1 MREILQQLAQ
11 IPGVVGSLACGP
23 SGDLLAA
30 AFPPLF
36 DELTLHRVGGLLADD
51 TAGIGRLAGPGGS
64 FDLRFARGRA
74 LVRPFGSGTLLVLG
88 TSAADPQLLGLSV
101 EQALRR
107 LEAEPGGAATAG
119 AAADGDGLEEA
130 RQRLQEALVREIGP
144 FGEIAFE
151 EAWAA
156 WAASA
161 PPSRA
166 GLSRLVAALA
176 KEIDE
181 EEGRARLQEA
191 ARPLLAWAQGP
202 GSRP

>member
-1 MREILQQLAQ
+1 MREILKQLAQ

-23 SGDLLAA
+23 RGDLLAS

-51 TAGIGRLAGPGGS
+51 TAGIARLAGPGGS

-74 LVRPFGSGTLLVLG
+74 LVRPFRSGTLLVLG
-88 TSAADPQLLGLSV
+88 SSAADPQLLGLSV
-101 EQALRR
+101 DQALRR
-107 LEAEPGGAATAG
+107 LEVEPAG
-119 AAADGDGLEEA
+119 ESSSAAAAGDSSDLDQA
-130 RQRLQEALVREIGP
+130 RPQLQEALIREIGP

-161 PPSRA
+161 SPSRS
-166 GLSRLVAALA
+166 GLAQLVAALE
-176 KEIDE
+176 KEIDDE
-181 EEGRARLQEA
+181 AGRARFRAA
-191 ARPLLAWAQGP
+191 ARPLLG
-202 GSRP
+202 

>member
-1 MREILQQLAQ
+1 MRQVLQQLAQ

-23 SGDLLAA
+23 RGDLLAA

-36 DELTLHRVGGLLADD
+36 DELTLHRVGGLLADT
-51 TAGIGRLAGPGGS
+51 TAGIAKLAGPGGS

-74 LVRPFGSGTLLVLG
+74 LVLPFRSGTLLVLG
-88 TSAADPQLLGLSV
+88 TSAADPQLLGLSI

-107 LEAEPGGAATAG
+107 LEAEPAG
-119 AAADGDGLEEA
+119 ASPPAAAAGDPSGLDQA
-130 RQRLQEALVREIGP
+130 RRQLQEALIREIGP

-161 PPSRA
+161 PPS
-166 GLSRLVAALA
+166 GLDQLVAALE
-176 KEIDE
+176 KEIDDQA
-181 EEGRARLQEA
+181 GRARFQEA
-191 ARPLLAWAQGP
+191 ARPLLG
-202 GSRP
+202 

>member
-1 MREILQQLAQ
+1 MREILQQLSQ

-23 SGDLLAA
+23 AGDLLAA

-74 LVRPFGSGTLLVLG
+74 LVRPFRAGTLLVLG

-101 EQALRR
+101 DQALRR
-107 LEAEPGGAATAG
+107 LEAGPEGDPLPEGQASGAGPGL
-119 AAADGDGLEEA
+119 DEA
-130 RQRLQEALVREIGP
+130 RRQLQEALIREIGP

-156 WAASA
+156 WAKAA

-166 GLSRLVAALA
+166 GLPRLVAALGM
-176 KEIDE
+176 EIDE
-181 EEGRARLQEA
+181 EEGRARLQAA
-191 ARPLLAWAQGP
+191 ARPFLG
-202 GSRP
+202 